1 MPHVRSV
8 ILNTTNSERMV
19 DFWRALL
26 GVGILKIDSNL
37 GITWLQPDT
46 DHGVTIGIQLVEHR
60 ETNHPEIHLDVAV
73 EDREAAKSLVLQ
85 HGGNVVSVHESLGVN
100 WYIMADPENN
110 HFCIYE
116 E

>member
-1 MPHVRSV
+1 M
-8 ILNTTNSERMV
+8 I

-26 GVGILKIDSNL
+26 GVGILKVDSTL

-46 DHGVTIGIQLVEHR
+46 DDGVTIGIQRVERR
-60 ETNHPEIHLDVAV
+60 EDVRPELHLDVAV
-73 EDREAAKSLVLQ
+73 EDREAAKDLVLKN
-85 HGGNVVSVHESLGVN
+85 GGAVVSVHESLGVN